1 MSRKYILVAFVIL
14 LIPLSSF
21 LIYRYAVKLKSENN
35 TSNHKNISQSV
46 KNNNNFEKNDLN
58 NDNHQ
63 DYCIPN
69 VEIKSLSYD
78 KYDDK
83 DKSKK
88 IIEIKVNYLVIE
100 NKNNLESIDKLNDYL
115 KNEAEK
121 RLNVVHQELSN
132 LMKEDYEYRPNE
144 YYKYAYID
152 ESEIKKNNKNGI
164 ISVSSWSYEDRGAA
178 YPLYISQSYVID
190 CINGKKLN
198 IFDVIKGNK
207 NDIVDMIKKETIKNM
222 LKMNNTM
229 VEEEL
234 KSDLYID
241 DKSNE
246 DWESQSFYLDNS
258 YLVIEFGR
266 CDIAPAAWG
275 MISVD
280 IPYDV
285 IKSYGLDIDS
295 KFIE

>member
-1 MSRKYILVAFVIL
+1 MNRKYILITFVAL

-58 NDNHQ
+58 NDNHK

-69 VEIKSLSYD
+69 VEIKSLLYD
-78 KYDDK
+78 RYDDK

-88 IIEIKVNYLVIE
+88 IIEIKVEYLVIE
-100 NKNNLESIDKLNDYL
+100 NKNNLESIDKLNGYL

-121 RLNVVHQELSN
+121 RVDDIRKSISDLES
-132 LMKEDYEYRPNE
+132 DYADLPEEYHC
-144 YYKYAYID
+144 YTCVD
-152 ESEIKKNNKNGI
+152 ECKVKKNNQHGI
-164 ISVSSWSYEDRGAA
+164 ISILLFSYEHMGPIR
-178 YPLYISQSYVID
+178 PWELSKSCVLD
-190 CINGKKLN
+190 CITGKKLS

-207 NDIVDMIKKETIKNM
+207 NDIIDMIKKEAIKNIS
-222 LKMNNTM
+222 KIDNTIS
-229 VEEEL
+229 EEEL
-234 KSDLYID
+234 KNNLFID

-246 DWESQSFYLDNS
+246 DWTLQPFYLDNS
-258 YLVIEFGR
+258 CLVIEFSKG
-266 CDIAPAAWG
+266 DIAPAAWG

-285 IKSYGLDIDS
+285 IKSYELDIDS